1 MVVSNEKNECPF
13 CKVSTSEIVLKNEL
27 CFARWDKYPVSDG
40 HVLIIP
46 FRHFSNYFDVTQH
59 EKNAIWSLV
68 DDMKHVIRQE
78 NSPDG
83 YNIGINIGRA
93 AGQTIPHLHV
103 HVIPRYEG
111 DMADPRGGVR
121 GVIPE
126 KQKY

>member
-1 MVVSNEKNECPF
+1 MTITDCPF
-13 CKVSTSEIVLKNEL
+13 CDIPESIIIVRNDL
-27 CFARWDKYPVSDG
+27 CYARLDQYPVSDG

-46 FRHFSNYFDVTQH
+46 FRHFSNYFDGTQD
-59 EKNAIWSLV
+59 EKDAIWSLV
-68 DDMKHVIRQE
+68 DEMKHVIRQE

-83 YNIGINIGRA
+83 YNIGMNIGRA

-103 HVIPRYEG
+103 HIIPRYEG
-111 DMADPRGGVR
+111 DIADPSGGVR

>member
-1 MVVSNEKNECPF
+1 MKISDCPF
-13 CKVSTSEIVLKNEL
+13 CDAAESIILVRSEL
-27 CFARWDKYPVSDG
+27 CYARLDQHPVSAG

-46 FRHFSNYFDVTQH
+46 FRHFSNYFDATED
-59 EKNAIWSLV
+59 EKSAIWSLV
-68 DDMKHVIRQE
+68 NDMKHVIRQE
-78 NSPDG
+78 HSPDG

-103 HVIPRYEG
+103 HVIPRFEG
-111 DMADPRGGVR
+111 DMADPRGGIR